1 MSQSRTYKTYSSEFK
16 KEAVAL
22 ITDQGYSVS
31 DAAKSLGVNAN
42 LLYKWKER
50 QAAEEQGFA
59 LTTNEREELKHLRAE
74 NKRLRLEKEILKKA
88 SALFAQDIR

>member
-1 MSQSRTYKTYSSEFK
+1 MGQNRTYKTYSSEFK
-16 KEAVAL
+16 KEAIAL

-50 QAAEEQGFA
+50 QAAEEQGVV
-59 LTTNEREELKHLRAE
+59 LTMNEREELKRLRAE